1 MSFGLNNFLKKTLP
15 KSLFYRSLIIVAAPT
30 IILQIIITIVFFDSV
45 WIKANKGLTRSLVAE
60 VKILSDVYDSQNSSV
75 INFLTEKYRNNFD
88 FVINF
93 KEGKLPQISS
103 ERKYS
108 PMDRSLRRELKSIFG
123 NSNYW
128 FSTTKYEKIV
138 EIKIKKDNGIIQVLL
153 PKEKIATSSFRLFI
167 LWITLPSI
175 LLISIAIIFLK
186 NQTKP
191 IVNLSKAAERFG
203 KGDYINEFRPSGASE
218 IRKAAYEF
226 DRMVKRINRHLNQRT
241 EMLSGISHDLRTPLT
256 RLKLQLAMLEQKD
269 ISSKMTKDIDEMES
283 MLNNYLQFAKSQ
295 VQEES
300 TAINVNDFFEEI
312 KKNRNNNNFHL
323 NLSLSEEVVLVA
335 RRSALL
341 RCFNNII
348 ENSLNYGKNIYIQVN
363 KSTNHL
369 IVTVDDDGPGIP
381 VNQYKNVFKPFYRL
395 DKGRNLNHSG
405 VGLGLSIAEDIV
417 RSHGGGIQLGDSA
430 YKGLQ
435 VKISLPF

>member
-128 FSTTKYEKIV
+128 FSTTKYEEIV
-138 EIKIKKDNGIIQVLL
+138 EIKIKTDNGVIQILL

-300 TAINVNDFFEEI
+300 SAINVNVFFEEI

-348 ENSLNYGKNIYIQVN
+348 ENGLNYGKNIYIQVN